1 MPLSGIF
8 FVSLHHQSNR
18 MTMFKKTDPNP
29 QLDIFTAPSMQLGS
43 RASKKYSAPN
53 AWHNQFYSLVTT
65 KIDEEIFKPLFPEGK
80 KCGRPNASIRIL
92 VAMSALKEGFGCSD
106 ELPQG
111 RCPSGLWRKSY
122 DRHWCLMND
131 HSDRGCHL

>member
-1 MPLSGIF
+1 MPLSGAF
-8 FVSLHHQSNR
+8 FVSLHHQSTR

-43 RASKKYSAPN
+43 RASKKYSDPN

-80 KCGRPNASIRIL
+80 KSGRPNASIRIL
-92 VAMSALKEGFGCSD
+92 VAMSVLKEDSVAATRICLRSASLTF
-106 ELPQG
+106 LPE
-111 RCPSGLWRKSY
+111 RLSAW
-122 DRHWCLMND
+122 NF
-131 HSDRGCHL
+131 